1 MQLQGNMTALVTGG
15 VSGLGEA
22 SALALLERGLN
33 VVAVD
38 LNEARG
44 AALVDTARQRHGS
57 RLRFVKADVADA
69 GQMAAAIAAA
79 EDLGEFRALVHCAG
93 VGGPLRLVEKDGSPG
108 SLDRYTDIVR
118 VNLIGTFNTLRLA
131 AASMARNGIVD
142 GERGACVLTASVAG
156 YEGQIGQIPYASAK
170 AGVIGMTLVAARD
183 LATKMIRVC
192 TIAPGLFDTPI
203 LSRLPDSVRQ
213 SLAASV
219 PHPPRL
225 GRPAEYAMTALHIL
239 ENPMLN
245 GETIRLDGAI
255 RMGPR

>member
-1 MQLQGNMTALVTGG
+1 MQLQKGMTAIVTGG

-22 SALALLERGLN
+22 TALALLERGLN

-38 LNEARG
+38 LNEERG
-44 AALVDTARQRHGS
+44 LAMEQRHHGQ
-57 RLRFVKADVADA
+57 LRFIQADVADGA
-69 GQMAAAIAAA
+69 QMQQAIAAA
-79 EDLGEFRALVHCAG
+79 EAFGEFRALIHCAG
-93 VGGPLRLVEKDGSPG
+93 VGGPVRLVEKDGSPG
-108 SLDRYTDIVR
+108 SLEKYTNIVR
-118 VNLIGTFNTLRLA
+118 INLIGTFNTLRLA
-131 AASMARNGIVD
+131 AAAMAKNAPIE
-142 GERGACVLTASVAG
+142 GERGVCVLTASVAG

-170 AGVIGMTLVAARD
+170 AGIIGMTLVAARD

-203 LSRLPDSVRQ
+203 LAKLPEEIRQ

-219 PHPPRL
+219 PNPPRL
-225 GRPAEYAMTALHIL
+225 GRPKEYALTALHIL

-255 RMGPR
+255 RMQPR